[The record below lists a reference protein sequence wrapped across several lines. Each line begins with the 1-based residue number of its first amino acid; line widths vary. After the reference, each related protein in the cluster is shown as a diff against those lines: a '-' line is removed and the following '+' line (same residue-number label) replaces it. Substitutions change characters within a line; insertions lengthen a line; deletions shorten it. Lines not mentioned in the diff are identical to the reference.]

1 MSSSLSLFRF
11 LELRVSLSLF
21 LPFDLLLDDFDFDC
35 LALVSMF
42 MASLNQFD
50 GLSLTLIPIWFQKYI
65 ESGLISS
72 NFEQIS
78 EFLMQNV
85 ISPGDSSL
93 ERKSAVK

>member
-1 MSSSLSLFRF
+1 VSSSLSLFRF
-11 LELRVSLSLF
+11 LELRVSLSL
-21 LPFDLLLDDFDFDC
+21 LLSFDLLLDDFDFDD
-35 LALVSMF
+35 LVLVSMF

-65 ESGLISS
+65 GSGLISS
-72 NFEQIS
+72 IFEQIS